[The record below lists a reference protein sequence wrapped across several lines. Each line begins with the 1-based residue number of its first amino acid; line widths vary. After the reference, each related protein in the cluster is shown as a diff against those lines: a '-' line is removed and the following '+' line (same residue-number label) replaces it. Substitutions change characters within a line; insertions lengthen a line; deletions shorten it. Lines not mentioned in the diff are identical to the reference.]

1 MSLHEVR
8 CIKDSVAKVRQVQT
22 SHEDK
27 FLGPRFLLYVLQ
39 RTRGFSGTVELKH
52 RLQTVYFF
60 LRMHMWFHRKLRTLQ
75 CWEAKDVKRS

>member
-1 MSLHEVR
+1 MPPLKDGPMSLHEVR

-52 RLQTVYFF
+52 RLQTVYVFF
-60 LRMHMWFHRKLRTLQ
+60 ANAH
-75 CWEAKDVKRS
+75 VVSS